1 MGGRREKNFPLLRPY
16 PDQNDLENLRYK
28 DPLFWRELQRL
39 KNFAARVSSCRLRCH
54 QIKSVAKI
62 LRDTFNIRGSS
73 QEIIYLKINEALDEA
88 QKFVRELID
97 RLPVRFRGK
106 LESEGDVAEE
116 EDFVSLLLKWQKY
129 CQETENNGNG
139 DSLVKIREYEA
150 RRLILFAI
158 ILFDLKT
165 RAKKLQLNGA
175 SLQAITASLEKSFFD
190 RGFSESKTIIT
201 FHNPDDNF
209 RVLCW
214 YFSDDLP
221 DNLPTANR
229 WLRREY
235 ELVFRRFSWQG
246 KQYLVYFSCRNK
258 TSFSHLLKML
268 RKDIRDAHASAL
280 DWRGFKLVFL
290 DLKSLQAG
298 LDKLSSSIF
307 ILPGVTWKLEDG
319 RHFRE
324 TVNPYSGKRFRAKKF
339 VSVLKGEAVE
349 VVVEDLINHL
359 NGIASLGEENH
370 ELYRLRQL
378 VRSGLPL
385 VFPEEIYGIDWIG
398 CENDILD
405 YYKKII

>member
-1 MGGRREKNFPLLRPY
+1 MGDKREKNFPLLRPY
-16 PDQNDLENLRYK
+16 PSNEDLEKLRYK

-39 KNFAARVSSCRLRCH
+39 KSFAARVSSCRLRSC
-54 QIKSVAKI
+54 QINSVAKI
-62 LRDTFNIRGSS
+62 LRDTFGIRGSS
-73 QEIIYLKINEALDEA
+73 QEIIYLKINEALAEG
-88 QKFVRELID
+88 QKFVKELVD
-97 RLPVRFRGK
+97 RLPIRFRGK
-106 LESEGDVAEE
+106 LESEGNVAEE

-129 CQETENNGNG
+129 CQEIENSGKR
-139 DSLVKIREYEA
+139 DPLIKMREYET

-165 RAKKLQLNGA
+165 RARKLQLNGV
-175 SLQAITASLEKSFFD
+175 SLQAITVSLEKSFFD
-190 RGFSESKTIIT
+190 RGFSENRTIVA

-209 RVLCW
+209 RALCW

-221 DNLPTANR
+221 DNLSTAHR

-258 TSFSHLLKML
+258 TPFSHLLKML

-290 DLKSLQAG
+290 DSESLQAG
-298 LDKLSSSIF
+298 LDKLSDSIF
-307 ILPGVTWKLEDG
+307 VLPGITWKLEDG

-339 VSVLKGEAVE
+339 VSVLKGEPVE
-349 VVVEDLINHL
+349 VIVEDLIDHL

-378 VRSGLPL
+378 VKSGLPL

-398 CENDILD
+398 CENDILNH
-405 YYKKII
+405 YKVTI